1 MERIVSKTSPPT
13 DLPRTAGVRIYL
25 ATLGRRAAADQRG
38 ATAVEYALIAAGIGA
53 AVAATVYTLG
63 SSTTANLASDMSQ
76 LF

>member
-13 DLPRTAGVRIYL
+13 GLHRTSTIRTHL
-25 ATLGRRAAADQRG
+25 ATLGRRAATDQSG

-63 SSTTANLASDMSQ
+63 NTSANLAPTMSQ

>member
-1 MERIVSKTSPPT
+1 MERTVSKTSPPT
-13 DLPRTAGVRIYL
+13 GLPRTAGVRTHL

-63 SSTTANLASDMSQ
+63 NTTATLAPSMSQ